1 MESIDAAS
9 GIIQSTIT
17 VPASYENNETSIQC
31 ISVNFT
37 ETSFSIVHSSV
48 ATFLVQGECE

>member
-1 MESIDAAS
+1 MESRTIDATS

-31 ISVNFT
+31 ISLNFT
-37 ETSFSIVHSSV
+37 SLSIVHSSV

>member
-1 MESIDAAS
+1 MESRTIDAAS

-31 ISVNFT
+31 ISLNFT
-37 ETSFSIVHSSV
+37 SLSIVHSSV